1 MEREL
6 EGAGRQG
13 GPAGLWRD
21 SALPSERGRSLVS
34 RRGGRNSQAEGS
46 HGRQL
51 REDSETEA
59 KGKLPETIEWVWR
72 EGYGSAG

>member
-1 MEREL
+1 M
-6 EGAGRQG
+6 
-13 GPAGLWRD
+13 
-21 SALPSERGRSLVS
+21 PSERGRSLVS